1 MRRFIRK
8 LADVMAAV
16 AFAEEGDADT
26 ARRLLAEADR
36 EAQEERR
43 DERTGVVPPRHRP
56 LAKSS

>member
-16 AFAEEGDADT
+16 AFAEEGETDT

-36 EAQEERR
+36 EAQHERS
-43 DERTGVVPPRHRP
+43 DEQAGLVPPRHRP